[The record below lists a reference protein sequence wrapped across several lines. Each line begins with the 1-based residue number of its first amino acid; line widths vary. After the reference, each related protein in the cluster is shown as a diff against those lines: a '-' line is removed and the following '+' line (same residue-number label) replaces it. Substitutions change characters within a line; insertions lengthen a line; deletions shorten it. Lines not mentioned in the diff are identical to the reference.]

1 MHGKEAWTSFNSPA
15 GLKYYYLHASF
26 SCVNVCNKAIPAVSW
41 GKRGTTIPLHI
52 CQKTP
57 GCVSAGVPL
66 WISISPRELC
76 PISAE
81 QTTGDEGGRGQ
92 RLDVL
97 QLPMGTVSPS
107 RRPGIIDSW
116 ASWQAAAAAASS
128 PPAPLQSPSTEN
140 YARHKKGTLS
150 NLVLRDI
157 LTRVPCIF
165 HSSVQVIQ
173 SGVTSR
179 VINRKGLTLFTRS

>member
-107 RRPGIIDSW
+107 RRPGIINRLLSVLT
-116 ASWQAAAAAASS
+116 SRGGRSKLTSS
-128 PPAPLQSPSTEN
+128 PPP
-140 YARHKKGTLS
+140 
-150 NLVLRDI
+150 
-157 LTRVPCIF
+157 VPVHRELC
-165 HSSVQVIQ
+165 
-173 SGVTSR
+173 T
-179 VINRKGLTLFTRS
+179 T